1 MDLVSMA
8 VIVTSFVLST
18 VNTTRATFS
27 SYPVLG
33 VTGGDNLRHKYEPV
47 SIQIQFRINYIVM
60 QLWYGDMI
68 KLNKKLNYIQFT
80 IISSNFIYKHLNITD
95 QQLYLNV
102 LGVYFISKMY
112 FFIYVVFCKFKNTD
126 FDFFI
131 PNFK

>member
-60 QLWYGDMI
+60 
-68 KLNKKLNYIQFT
+68 
-80 IISSNFIYKHLNITD
+80 
-95 QQLYLNV
+95 
-102 LGVYFISKMY
+102 
-112 FFIYVVFCKFKNTD
+112 
-126 FDFFI
+126 
-131 PNFK
+131 